1 MAAPT
6 HTGSFYLYANAGEI
20 IAVGSVLPSLAIFA
34 VAARLYTR
42 HTHKAGVGLDDV
54 LVAASLVSSFKVTV
68 LKCRNEIL
76 RKALV

>member
-54 LVAASLVSSFKVTV
+54 LVAASL
-68 LKCRNEIL
+68 E
-76 RKALV
+76 